1 MKQPIK
7 PSTIQPIKAPEYVPS
22 PQMRQAM
29 ERLKGMARPISLTS
43 KVSNYR
49 VMGE

>member
-1 MKQPIK
+1 MKQAAQ
-7 PSTIQPIKAPEYVPS
+7 PSTIQPIKAPECVPS
-22 PQMRQAM
+22 PQMLQAM
-29 ERLKGMARPISLTS
+29 ERLKGLPTPISLTS